1 MTHSRPLSLL
11 VLLIVWTAC
20 SPAVALD
27 DIEISSLS
35 KIDLQYM
42 QQQRDS
48 LEDLAARNFGRQFTG
63 SKDQDLELLQR
74 LLDEDIVSGDQTRE
88 LQAMGIIMGDLLAEE
103 LDLDWVVFEDR
114 LGRSR
119 ALRYK
124 STDNYLFPVTMIS
137 RRREV
142 DDRTP
147 VADIYRRAQD
157 TMRASLPAL
166 PFQ

>member
-1 MTHSRPLSLL
+1 MTQSRPLPLL
-11 VLLIVWTAC
+11 VLLIVWTVC

-27 DIEISSLS
+27 DIEISSLT

-42 QQQRDS
+42 QQQRD
-48 LEDLAARNFGRQFTG
+48 LLGDLTARNFGRQFTG
-63 SKDQDLELLQR
+63 SKDKDLALLQR

-88 LQAMGIIMGDLLAEE
+88 LQAMGIIMGDLLAED
-103 LDLDWVVFEDR
+103 LDLDWVVYKDR

-142 DDRTP
+142 DNRTP
-147 VADIYRRAQD
+147 VTDIYRRAQD
-157 TMRASLPAL
+157 TLRASLPAL